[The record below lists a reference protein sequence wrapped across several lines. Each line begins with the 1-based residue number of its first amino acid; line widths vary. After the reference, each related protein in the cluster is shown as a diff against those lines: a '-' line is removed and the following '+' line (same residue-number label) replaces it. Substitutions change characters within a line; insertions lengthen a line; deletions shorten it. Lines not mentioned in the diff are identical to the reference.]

1 MNELIWPKRY
11 ATVRA
16 VVTGE
21 PELLTVKYD
30 DGTKTVIRSR
40 WGCGGKGRRLV
51 KGARIKVY
59 QRDNVNHVNFR
70 MVGR

>member
-1 MNELIWPKRY
+1 MNELLWTKRY

-16 VVTGE
+16 VVPGE
-21 PELLTVKYD
+21 PELLTIKYD
-30 DGTKTVIRSR
+30 DGTRTTIRSR

-59 QRDNVNHVNFR
+59 KRNNVNHVNFR